1 MQLKPSEVTSRP
13 VYPPLAPQP
22 EAGRHWLVLDASGM
36 TADLLAALHTAFAPV
51 ATRLQVCWVGTP
63 PPPTAWGAVTVLPDV
78 AALGPALAQAQPLA
92 VNERLCAQGTEPF
105 VWRVSALAAQA
116 GLAPAQVQLAH
127 AGSQRRRVWCTH
139 CHGFTD
145 GVSTSVVACAGC
157 GRHLLVRDH
166 FSRRH
171 GAFMGVM
178 VDAEQPGLRP
188 AVQEVFP

>member
-1 MQLKPSEVTSRP
+1 MQLKPSEVISRP
-13 VYPPLAPQP
+13 VYAPLRADPS
-22 EAGRHWLVLDASGM
+22 AARHWLVLEASGM

-51 ATRLQVCWVGTP
+51 ATRLQVCWVGASAP
-63 PPPTAWGAVTVLPDV
+63 PADWSAITLLPDV
-78 AALGPALAQAQPLA
+78 AALSPVLAQAQPLA

-105 VWRVSALAAQA
+105 VWRVAALAAQA
-116 GLAPAQVQLAH
+116 GLATAQVQLAH

-139 CHGFTD
+139 CHGFTE
-145 GVSTSVVACAGC
+145 GVSTNVVACAGC

-178 VDAEQPGLRP
+178 VDAEQPGVRP